1 MAEASQTKAP
11 ALLRRRRALAA
22 SPSTWVLG
30 LSGGVLAA
38 ITLLVL
44 FGPLL
49 SPYEPNQMDA
59 TARLLPPSADHFFG
73 TDQFGRD
80 VFTRVIHGGRV
91 TLEVAFT
98 AVLTAVIAGGLL
110 GLVAGYYGGWIDA
123 IATRV
128 MDVMIAFPSL
138 LLALFMVAVLGP
150 DLTNLIIAISLTRVP
165 YFARLTRAEVASL
178 AQRPFIS
185 AGLTM
190 GASDLRLLLR
200 HILPNTIPLLIVF
213 GTTDIATAVIA
224 ESSLSYLG
232 LGAQPPATS
241 WGRMLTEARGFLAQA
256 VWLAIFPGLA
266 IMITVICF
274 NLFGDGLR
282 DALDPRLKG
291 RR

>member
-1 MAEASQTKAP
+1 MAEASQAKAP
-11 ALLRRRRALAA
+11 ALPRRRRALAA
-22 SPSTWVLG
+22 SPSLWVLC
-30 LSGGVLAA
+30 LSGAVLAA
-38 ITLLVL
+38 ISLLVL
-44 FGPLL
+44 IGPWI
-49 SPYEPNQMDA
+49 SPYEPNHMDA
-59 TARLLPPSADHFFG
+59 SARLLPPSADHLFG

-98 AVLTAVIAGGLL
+98 AVLTAVIAGALL

-138 LLALFMVAVLGP
+138 LLALFLVAVLGP

-185 AGLTM
+185 AGRTM

-200 HILPNTIPLLIVF
+200 HILPNTVPLLIIF

-241 WGRMLTEARGFLAQA
+241 WGRMLTEARGFLSQA
-256 VWLAIFPGLA
+256 VWLAVFPGLS

-282 DALDPRLKG
+282 DVLDPRLKG